1 MLDEKRFQG
10 EKGVQKVRE
19 RELKGTALHN
29 EYSQ

>member
-19 RELKGTALHN
+19 GEIKGTVLHSD
-29 EYSQ
+29 YSQ